1 MHRVVPRIRALV
13 VVPSRD
19 LALQVKSTFDQY
31 VKGTSLKVGILSGRG
46 ENESLDYNEDDY
58 WMNECNMEE
67 DLLGNYEEV
76 DIAITTPGRLVEHI
90 KADPR
95 FDIQVLES
103 GTTHE

>member
-46 ENESLDYNEDDY
+46 ENESLD
-58 WMNECNMEE
+58 
-67 DLLGNYEEV
+67 
-76 DIAITTPGRLVEHI
+76 
-90 KADPR
+90 
-95 FDIQVLES
+95 
-103 GTTHE
+103 